1 MTKKKKYFPNNW
13 RAFKEQ
19 PDRFFLPIEY
29 EEFVQWKINGW
40 MLPSSVACI
49 IREEDPATGRISE
62 KVYSRPQ
69 AAQKYLTEQMDKD
82 AKVFTIC
89 DDEAVHILMPKY
101 MIDEQQLE
109 EDYDED

>member
-1 MTKKKKYFPNNW
+1 MPNKKKYFPNNW
-13 RAFKEQ
+13 KAYSQ
-19 PDRFFLPIEY
+19 SPDSFFIPITY
-29 EEFVQWKINGW
+29 DEFERWKINGW

-69 AAQKYLTEQMDKD
+69 AAQKYLTEQMNKD

-89 DDEAVHILMPKY
+89 DEEAVHMLMPKY
-101 MIDEQQLE
+101 MIDEQHE
-109 EDYDED
+109 EDYYV